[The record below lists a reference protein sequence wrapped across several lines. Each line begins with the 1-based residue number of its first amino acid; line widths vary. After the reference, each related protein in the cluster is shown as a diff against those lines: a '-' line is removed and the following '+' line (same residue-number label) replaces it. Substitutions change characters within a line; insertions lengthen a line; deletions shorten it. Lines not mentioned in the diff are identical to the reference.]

1 LDNKSELEFQINIAR
16 NELYELS
23 KKVQNLTDPVLLSKS
38 KELDRLI
45 NEYQT
50 LMIYAESYIKE
61 Q

>member
-1 LDNKSELEFQINIAR
+1 VEESRLEKKINFTR

-23 KKVQNLTDPVLLSKS
+23 KRVENLTDPILLSKS
-38 KELDRLI
+38 EELDRLI

-50 LMIYAESYIKE
+50 LMIYAESYIKS